1 MPEILITPAAEDDLI
16 NLWVYI
22 AQDNPAAADRVY
34 QAAQMTFET
43 LVAMPNVGTLYQPKR
58 TQLTGIRFFPIKQF
72 RNYVVYY
79 RKTAK
84 GIEIIRVLH
93 AHMEKHSRLQP
104 INKGGQTTFK

>member
-1 MPEILITPAAEDDLI
+1 MPKILITPAAGEDLI

-22 AQDNPAAADRVY
+22 ARDDPTAADRVY

-43 LVAMPNVGTLYQPKR
+43 LAAMPTIGTLYHPKR
-58 TQLTGIRFFPIKQF
+58 TQLAGIRFFPIKQF

-79 RKTAK
+79 RTTGQ

-93 AHMEKHSRLQP
+93 AHMDKRRRLEP
-104 INKGGQTTFK
+104 E